1 MSFIFTRRKISLNSA
16 VVLPSCRQHE
26 GGRRLPRNRTQ
37 NTSAP
42 LEDPSWVNV
51 CLLPNWAGVCI
62 GGYANGYSMLTD
74 THVGFGNIT
83 LGGTGCAA
91 VGGLGVE
98 VSGDLYA
105 IRIANDPLL
114 PNLDL

>member
-1 MSFIFTRRKISLNSA
+1 
-16 VVLPSCRQHE
+16 
-26 GGRRLPRNRTQ
+26 
-37 NTSAP
+37 
-42 LEDPSWVNV
+42 
-51 CLLPNWAGVCI
+51 
-62 GGYANGYSMLTD
+62 MLTD